1 MNASQAFGELRAFGR
16 PVIETREA
24 AALLRT
30 SSSNASHL
38 LRSMAVSGL
47 VRRIRHGLWALD
59 PAIDPFVA
67 VPYLTAPYPAYVSLW
82 SALATHDMIE
92 QVPAQVFVIS
102 LDRTREITT
111 GLGPYSI
118 HHLTPEIFGGFEGDP
133 EHGYL
138 ATPEK
143 ALVDTVY
150 IRAPRGG
157 RAYFPELSLPM
168 DFDPGQLDTWTKRIP
183 TPKLRTMVMRGLE
196 RALTQAENNSGR
208 RAERSWS

>member
-1 MNASQAFGELRAFGR
+1 VNASQAYGALLAFGR

-30 SSSNASHL
+30 TSSNASHS
-38 LRSMAVSGL
+38 LRSMAESGL

-59 PAIDPFVA
+59 PGIDPWVV

-82 SALATHDMIE
+82 SAMAKHDMIE
-92 QVPAQVFVIS
+92 QVPAQTFATS
-102 LDRTREITT
+102 LDRTRRIAT

-118 HHLTPEIFGGFEGDP
+118 HHLAAEVFGGFEGDS
-133 EHGYL
+133 ERGYV

-143 ALVDTVY
+143 ALFDTIY

-157 RAYFPELSLPM
+157 RAYLPELALPAE
-168 DFDPGQLDTWTKRIP
+168 FDAAQLGDWTRRIP
-183 TPKLRTMVMRGLE
+183 AAKLRTVVKRGLDH
-196 RALTQAENNSGR
+196 ALEHAREAPDLSTAEH
-208 RAERSWS
+208 A